1 MLKMPPPVLVPGAD
15 RCTKSIVCP
24 CDCWDVEAGD
34 RTAGSTPNVMA
45 GAPFALDR
53 MTGDVVA
60 ANNARM
66 QMPVIR
72 KNGEPLIIAGKETP
86 EGVAI

>member
-1 MLKMPPPVLVPGAD
+1 MLKMPALVLVPGD
-15 RCTKSIVCP
+15 SCTKSIVCP
-24 CDCWDVEAGD
+24 CDCWDVEFGD
-34 RTAGSTPNVMA
+34 RTAGSTPKVMA

-72 KNGEPLIIAGKETP
+72 ENGEPLIIAGKETP